1 MIKSEMIKDRLENA
15 KGIGWDGCHK
25 IYILMDDNQ
34 MIKMQDYGYEPLLF
48 SSNQFTPIQ
57 MFELIERWWDQSCGL
72 RFISAV
78 STNEIDPNLGFESL
92 ISQGE
97 DNQQDE
103 EAI

>member
-1 MIKSEMIKDRLENA
+1 MIKSEIIKDRLESA

-25 IYILMDDNQ
+25 IYILMDNDQ
-34 MIKMQDYGYEPLLF
+34 MIKMRGYGYDPLI
-48 SSNQFTPIQ
+48 SSNQFTPNQ
-57 MFELIERWWDQSCGL
+57 MFKIIQKWWDQSCSL

-78 STNEIDPNLGFESL
+78 STNEIDPNLGFEDL

-97 DNQQDE
+97 DQNQNE

>member
-1 MIKSEMIKDRLENA
+1 MIKSEIIKDRLESA

-25 IYILMDDNQ
+25 IYILMDNNQ
-34 MIKMQDYGYEPLLF
+34 MIKMQGYGYDPLI
-48 SSNQFTPIQ
+48 SSNQFTPNQ
-57 MFELIERWWDQSCGL
+57 MFKIIQKWWDQSCSL

-78 STNEIDPNLGFESL
+78 STNEINPNLGFEDL

-97 DNQQDE
+97 DQNQNE

>member
-1 MIKSEMIKDRLENA
+1 MIKSEMIKDRLESA

-25 IYILMDDNQ
+25 IYILMDDDQ
-34 MIKMQDYGYEPLLF
+34 MIKMQDYGYDPLI
-48 SSNQFTPIQ
+48 SSNQFTPNQ
-57 MFELIERWWDQSCGL
+57 MFKIVEKWWDQSCGL

-78 STNEIDPNLGFESL
+78 STNEINPNLGFEDL

>member
-34 MIKMQDYGYEPLLF
+34 MTEMQNYGYDPLF
-48 SSNQFTPIQ
+48 SSDQISPNR

-78 STNEIDPNLGFESL
+78 STNEINPNLGFENL

>member
-1 MIKSEMIKDRLENA
+1 MINSEIIKDRLESA
-15 KGIGWDGCHK
+15 KGIGWDTCHK

-34 MIKMQDYGYEPLLF
+34 MNKMEEYGYDPLI
-48 SSNQFTPIQ
+48 SSNQFTPNEMLKTIQ
-57 MFELIERWWDQSCGL
+57 NWWDQSCGL

-78 STNEIDPNLGFESL
+78 STNEINPNLGFESL
-92 ISQGE
+92 ITQFE

>member
-1 MIKSEMIKDRLENA
+1 MINSEIIKDRLESA
-15 KGIGWDGCHK
+15 KGIGWDTCHK

-34 MIKMQDYGYEPLLF
+34 MNKMEEYGYDPLI
-48 SSNQFTPIQ
+48 SSNQFTPNE
-57 MFELIERWWDQSCGL
+57 MFETIQNWWDQSCGL

-78 STNEIDPNLGFESL
+78 STNEINPNLGFESL
-92 ISQGE
+92 ITQFE

>member
-1 MIKSEMIKDRLENA
+1 MIKSDLIKDRLESA

-25 IYILMDDNQ
+25 IYILMDDRQ
-34 MIKMQDYGYEPLLF
+34 MIKMQDYGYDPLI
-48 SSNQFTPIQ
+48 SSDQMTTNK
-57 MFELIERWWDQSCGL
+57 MFETIERWWDQSCGL

-78 STNEIDPNLGFESL
+78 STNKVNPNLGFEDL

-97 DNQQDE
+97 DQQQDE

>member
-1 MIKSEMIKDRLENA
+1 MIKEEMIKDRLEDA

-25 IYILMDDNQ
+25 IYILMDDDQ
-34 MIKMQDYGYEPLLF
+34 MIKMQDYGYEILF
-48 SSNQFTPIQ
+48 SSDQISPNK
-57 MFELIERWWDQSCGL
+57 MFELIKRWWEQSCGL

-78 STNEIDPNLGFESL
+78 STNGINPNLGFEDL

-97 DNQQDE
+97 DYQQDE

>member
-1 MIKSEMIKDRLENA
+1 MINSEIIKDRLENA

-34 MIKMQDYGYEPLLF
+34 MNKMEEYGYDPLI
-48 SSNQFTPIQ
+48 SSNQFTPNE
-57 MFELIERWWDQSCGL
+57 MFETIQNWWDQSCGL

-78 STNEIDPNLGFESL
+78 STNEINPNLGFESL
-92 ISQGE
+92 ITQFE